1 MKIPEFNIVT
11 YLKTLLISLIAFV
24 SPIYGLL
31 LAVGAMIFLDTILGV
46 TKAIKLEGWE
56 SVTSRKA
63 SVIISKFLLY
73 QLTVLTFFIID
84 YNLINEFTK
93 LHYQNNYLLTKL
105 ITLSLC
111 FVEAKSID
119 ENIKTLF
126 GFSIWTNLKEVL
138 MRSQEIKKTTKK

>member
-1 MKIPEFNIVT
+1 MAIITF
-11 YLKTLLISLIAFV
+11 F
-24 SPIYGLL
+24 SPIAGLL
-31 LAVGAMIFLDTILGV
+31 LAVGAMIALDTILGV

-56 SVTSRKA
+56 SVTSRRA

-73 QLTVLTFFIID
+73 QLTVITFFIID

-93 LHYQNNYLLTKL
+93 IHYQNDYLLTKF

-119 ENIKTLF
+119 ENIKAIF

-138 MRSQEIKKTTKK
+138 TRTQELKKTTKK

>member
-1 MKIPEFNIVT
+1 MGKYINAFIVSIIT
-11 YLKTLLISLIAFV
+11 FF

-31 LAVGAMIFLDTILGV
+31 LAVGTMILMDTILGI

-56 SVTSRKA
+56 SITSRKA

-73 QLTVLTFFIID
+73 QLTVITFFIID

-93 LHYQNNYLLTKL
+93 LNYGTEYLLTKF

-119 ENIKTLF
+119 ENIKAIF

-138 MRSQEIKKTTKK
+138 TRTQEIKKTLKK

>member
-1 MKIPEFNIVT
+1 MGK
-11 YLKTLLISLIAFV
+11 YLNAFV
-24 SPIYGLL
+24 MAIITFFSPIAGLL
-31 LAVGAMIFLDTILGV
+31 LAVGAMIALDTILGI
-46 TKAIKLEGWE
+46 TKAIKQEGWE
-56 SVTSRKA
+56 SVTSRRA

-73 QLTVLTFFIID
+73 QLTVITFFIID

-93 LHYQNNYLLTKL
+93 IHYQNNYLLTKF

-119 ENIKTLF
+119 ENIKAIF

-138 MRSQEIKKTTKK
+138 TRTQELKKTTKK

>member
-1 MKIPEFNIVT
+1 MSIITF
-11 YLKTLLISLIAFV
+11 F
-24 SPIYGLL
+24 SPIAGLL
-31 LAVGAMIFLDTILGV
+31 LAVGAMIALDTILGI
-46 TKAIKLEGWE
+46 TKAIKQEGWE

-73 QLTVLTFFIID
+73 QLTVITFFTID

-93 LHYQNNYLLTKL
+93 AHYQNDYLLTKF

-119 ENIKTLF
+119 ENIKAIF

-138 MRSQEIKKTTKK
+138 IRTQEIKKTTKNK

>member
-1 MKIPEFNIVT
+1 MGKYFN
-11 YLKTLLISLIAFV
+11 AFIMSIITFF
-24 SPIYGLL
+24 SPIAGLL
-31 LAVGAMIFLDTILGV
+31 LAVGAMIALDTILGV

-56 SVTSRKA
+56 SVTSRRA

-73 QLTVLTFFIID
+73 QLTVITFFIID

-93 LHYQNNYLLTKL
+93 VHYQNDYLLTKF

-119 ENIKTLF
+119 ENIKAIF

-138 MRSQEIKKTTKK
+138 IRTQEIKKTTKNK

>member
-1 MKIPEFNIVT
+1 MGK
-11 YLKTLLISLIAFV
+11 YLNAFV
-24 SPIYGLL
+24 MAIITFFSPIAGLL
-31 LAVGAMIFLDTILGV
+31 LAVGAMIALDTILGI
-46 TKAIKLEGWE
+46 TKAIKQEGWE

-73 QLTVLTFFIID
+73 QLTVITFFIID

-93 LHYQNNYLLTKL
+93 IHYQNNYLLTKF

-111 FVEAKSID
+111 LVEAKSID
-119 ENIKTLF
+119 ENIKVIF

-138 MRSQEIKKTTKK
+138 TRTQELKKTTKK

>member
-1 MKIPEFNIVT
+1 MGK
-11 YLKTLLISLIAFV
+11 YLNAFV
-24 SPIYGLL
+24 ISVITFFSPIAGLL
-31 LAVGAMIFLDTILGV
+31 LAVGAMIALDTILGV

-73 QLTVLTFFIID
+73 QLTVITFFIID

-93 LHYQNNYLLTKL
+93 AHYQNDYLLTKF

-119 ENIKTLF
+119 ENIKAIF

-138 MRSQEIKKTTKK
+138 TRTQELKKTTKNK

>member
-1 MKIPEFNIVT
+1 MGK
-11 YLKTLLISLIAFV
+11 YLNAFV
-24 SPIYGLL
+24 ISVITFFSPIYGLL
-31 LAVGAMIFLDTILGV
+31 LAVGTMIFMDTILGI

-73 QLTVLTFFIID
+73 QLTVVTFFTID
-84 YNLINEFTK
+84 YHLINEFTK
-93 LHYQNNYLLTKL
+93 AHYQNDYLLTKF

-119 ENIKTLF
+119 ENIKAIF
-126 GFSIWTNLKEVL
+126 GFSIWTNLKDVL
-138 MRSQEIKKTTKK
+138 TRKQEIEEISKKS

>member
-1 MKIPEFNIVT
+1 MSIITF
-11 YLKTLLISLIAFV
+11 F
-24 SPIYGLL
+24 SPIAGLL
-31 LAVGAMIFLDTILGV
+31 LAVGAMIALDTILGI
-46 TKAIKLEGWE
+46 TKAIKQEGWE

-73 QLTVLTFFIID
+73 QLTVITFFIID

-93 LHYQNNYLLTKL
+93 AHYQNDYLLTKF

-119 ENIKTLF
+119 ENIKAIF

-138 MRSQEIKKTTKK
+138 IRTQEIKKTTKNK

>member
-1 MKIPEFNIVT
+1 MGKYLNAFIVSIIT
-11 YLKTLLISLIAFV
+11 FF

-31 LAVGAMIFLDTILGV
+31 LAVGAMIFTDTIFGV
-46 TKAIKLEGWE
+46 GKAIKLEGWE

-73 QLTVLTFFIID
+73 QLTVLTFFTID

-93 LHYQNNYLLTKL
+93 IHYQNDYLLTKF

-119 ENIKTLF
+119 ENIKAIF

-138 MRSQEIKKTTKK
+138 TRKQEIEDISKKS

>member
-1 MKIPEFNIVT
+1 MGKYFN
-11 YLKTLLISLIAFV
+11 AFIMAIITFF
-24 SPIYGLL
+24 SPIAGLL
-31 LAVGAMIFLDTILGV
+31 LAVGAMIFTDTILGI

-73 QLTVLTFFIID
+73 QLTVITFFIID

-93 LHYQNNYLLTKL
+93 LNYGTDYLLTKF

-111 FVEAKSID
+111 FVEAKSIY
-119 ENIKTLF
+119 
-126 GFSIWTNLKEVL
+126 
-138 MRSQEIKKTTKK
+138 

>member
-1 MKIPEFNIVT
+1 MAIITF
-11 YLKTLLISLIAFV
+11 F
-24 SPIYGLL
+24 SPIAGLL
-31 LAVGAMIFLDTILGV
+31 LAVGAMIALDTILGI
-46 TKAIKLEGWE
+46 TKAIKQEGWE

-73 QLTVLTFFIID
+73 QLTVITFFIID

-93 LHYQNNYLLTKL
+93 IHYQNNYLLTKF

-111 FVEAKSID
+111 LVEAKSID
-119 ENIKTLF
+119 ENIKVIF

-138 MRSQEIKKTTKK
+138 TRTQELKKTTKK

>member
-1 MKIPEFNIVT
+1 MRLENFDIASI
-11 YLKTLLISLIAFV
+11 LKTLIVSLVAFL
-24 SPIYGLL
+24 SPIHGLL
-31 LAVGAMIFLDTILGV
+31 LAVGVMIFMDTLLGII
-46 TKAIKLEGWE
+46 KSIKLDGWE
-56 SVTSRKA
+56 SITSRRA

-105 ITLSLC
+105 ITISLC

-119 ENIKTLF
+119 ENIKAIF

-138 MRSQEIKKTTKK
+138 IRTQEIKKTPKK

>member
-1 MKIPEFNIVT
+1 MGKYIN
-11 YLKTLLISLIAFV
+11 AFITAIITFF
-24 SPIYGLL
+24 SPIHGLL
-31 LAVGAMIFLDTILGV
+31 LAVGAMIFTDTILGV

-73 QLTVLTFFIID
+73 QLTVITFFVID

-93 LHYQNNYLLTKL
+93 LNYGTDYLLTKF

-119 ENIKTLF
+119 ENIKAIF

-138 MRSQEIKKTTKK
+138 IRTQEIKKTTKTLKK

>member
-1 MKIPEFNIVT
+1 MGK
-11 YLKTLLISLIAFV
+11 YLNAFV
-24 SPIYGLL
+24 ISVITFFSPIYGLL
-31 LAVGAMIFLDTILGV
+31 LAVGAMIALDTILGV
-46 TKAIKLEGWE
+46 TKAIKQEGWE

-73 QLTVLTFFIID
+73 QLTVITFFIID

-93 LHYQNNYLLTKL
+93 IHYQNDYLLTKF

-119 ENIKTLF
+119 ENIKVIF

-138 MRSQEIKKTTKK
+138 TRTQELKKTTKNK

>member
-1 MKIPEFNIVT
+1 MGKYINAFIVSIIT
-11 YLKTLLISLIAFV
+11 FF

-31 LAVGAMIFLDTILGV
+31 LAVGTMILMDTILGI

-56 SVTSRKA
+56 SITSRKA

-73 QLTVLTFFIID
+73 QLTIITFFTID

-93 LHYQNNYLLTKL
+93 IHYQNDYLLTKF

-119 ENIKTLF
+119 ENIKAIF

-138 MRSQEIKKTTKK
+138 TRTQEIKKTLKK

>member
-1 MKIPEFNIVT
+1 MAIITF
-11 YLKTLLISLIAFV
+11 F
-24 SPIYGLL
+24 SPIAGLL
-31 LAVGAMIFLDTILGV
+31 LAVGAMIALDTILGV

-56 SVTSRKA
+56 SVTSRRA

-73 QLTVLTFFIID
+73 QLTVITFFIID
-84 YNLINEFTK
+84 FYLINEFTK
-93 LHYQNNYLLTKL
+93 IHYQNNYLLTKF

-119 ENIKTLF
+119 ENIKVIF

-138 MRSQEIKKTTKK
+138 TRTQELKKTTKNLKK

>member
-1 MKIPEFNIVT
+1 MGKYFN
-11 YLKTLLISLIAFV
+11 AFIMAIITFF
-24 SPIYGLL
+24 SPIAGLL
-31 LAVGAMIFLDTILGV
+31 LAVGAMIALDTILGI
-46 TKAIKLEGWE
+46 TKAIKQEGWE

-73 QLTVLTFFIID
+73 QLTVITFFIID

-93 LHYQNNYLLTKL
+93 AHYQNDYLLTKF

-119 ENIKTLF
+119 ENIKSIF

-138 MRSQEIKKTTKK
+138 IRTQEIKKTTKNK

>member
-105 ITLSLC
+105 ITALTDLLFDLSGPKFQLLLIKFFFLC
-111 FVEAKSID
+111 SSI
-119 ENIKTLF
+119 NNK
-126 GFSIWTNLKEVL
+126 
-138 MRSQEIKKTTKK
+138 R

>member
-1 MKIPEFNIVT
+1 MGKYFN
-11 YLKTLLISLIAFV
+11 AFIMSIITFF
-24 SPIYGLL
+24 SPIAGLL
-31 LAVGAMIFLDTILGV
+31 LAVGAMIALDTILGI
-46 TKAIKLEGWE
+46 TKAIKQEGWE

-73 QLTVLTFFIID
+73 QLTVITFFTID

-93 LHYQNNYLLTKL
+93 AHYQNDYLLTKF

-119 ENIKTLF
+119 ENIKAIF

-138 MRSQEIKKTTKK
+138 IRTQEIKKTTKNK

>member
-1 MKIPEFNIVT
+1 MGKYINAFFVT
-11 YLKTLLISLIAFV
+11 IITFFA
-24 SPIYGLL
+24 PIYGLL
-31 LAVGAMIFLDTILGV
+31 LAVGAMIFMDTVLGI
-46 TKAIKLEGWE
+46 TKAIKNEGWE
-56 SVTSRKA
+56 SVTSRRA

-73 QLTVLTFFIID
+73 QLTVLSFFVID

-93 LHYQNNYLLTKL
+93 MHYQNDYLLTKF

-119 ENIKTLF
+119 ENIKSIF

-138 MRSQEIKKTTKK
+138 IRTQEIKKTTKNPKK

>member
-1 MKIPEFNIVT
+1 MGKYLNAFIVSIIT
-11 YLKTLLISLIAFV
+11 FF

-31 LAVGAMIFLDTILGV
+31 LAVGTMILMDTILGI

-56 SVTSRKA
+56 SITSRKA

-73 QLTVLTFFIID
+73 QLTVITFFTID

-93 LHYQNNYLLTKL
+93 IHYQNDYLLTKL

-119 ENIKTLF
+119 ENIKAIF

-138 MRSQEIKKTTKK
+138 TRKQEIEDISKKS

>member
-1 MKIPEFNIVT
+1 MGKYINAFIVSIIT
-11 YLKTLLISLIAFV
+11 FF

-31 LAVGAMIFLDTILGV
+31 LAVGTMILMDTILGI

-56 SVTSRKA
+56 SITSRKA

-73 QLTVLTFFIID
+73 QLTVITFFIID

-93 LHYQNNYLLTKL
+93 LNYGTEYLLTKF

-119 ENIKTLF
+119 ENIKVIF

-138 MRSQEIKKTTKK
+138 TRTQEIKKTLKK

>member
-1 MKIPEFNIVT
+1 MAIITF
-11 YLKTLLISLIAFV
+11 F
-24 SPIYGLL
+24 SPIAGLL
-31 LAVGAMIFLDTILGV
+31 LAVGAMIALDTILGI
-46 TKAIKLEGWE
+46 TKAIKQEGWE

-73 QLTVLTFFIID
+73 QLTVITFFIID
-84 YNLINEFTK
+84 FYLINEFTK
-93 LHYQNNYLLTKL
+93 IHYQNNYLLTKF

-119 ENIKTLF
+119 ENIKAIF

-138 MRSQEIKKTTKK
+138 TRTQELKKTTKK

>member
-1 MKIPEFNIVT
+1 MGKYFN
-11 YLKTLLISLIAFV
+11 AFIMSIITFF
-24 SPIYGLL
+24 SPIVGLL
-31 LAVGAMIFLDTILGV
+31 LAVGAMIILDTILGI
-46 TKAIKLEGWE
+46 TKAIKNEGWE

-73 QLTVLTFFIID
+73 QLTVITFFIID

-93 LHYQNNYLLTKL
+93 VHYQNNYLLTKF

-119 ENIKTLF
+119 ENIKSIF
-126 GFSIWTNLKEVL
+126 GFSIWTTLKEVL
-138 MRSQEIKKTTKK
+138 MRTQEIKKTIKK

>member
-1 MKIPEFNIVT
+1 MGKYFN
-11 YLKTLLISLIAFV
+11 AFIMAIITFF
-24 SPIYGLL
+24 SPIAGLL
-31 LAVGAMIFLDTILGV
+31 LAVGAMIALDTILGV

-56 SVTSRKA
+56 SVTSRRA

-73 QLTVLTFFIID
+73 QLTVITFFIID

-93 LHYQNNYLLTKL
+93 AHYQNDYLLTKF

-119 ENIKTLF
+119 ENIKVIF

-138 MRSQEIKKTTKK
+138 TRTQELKKTTKTLKK

>member
-1 MKIPEFNIVT
+1 M
-11 YLKTLLISLIAFV
+11 IA
-24 SPIYGLL
+24 
-31 LAVGAMIFLDTILGV
+31 LDTILGV

-56 SVTSRKA
+56 SVTSRRA
-63 SVIISKFLLY
+63 SVMISKFLLY
-73 QLTVLTFFIID
+73 QLTVITFFIID

-93 LHYQNNYLLTKL
+93 AHYQNDYLLTKF

-119 ENIKTLF
+119 ENIKAIF

-138 MRSQEIKKTTKK
+138 TRTQELKKTTKNLKK

>member
-1 MKIPEFNIVT
+1 MGK
-11 YLKTLLISLIAFV
+11 YLNAFV
-24 SPIYGLL
+24 ISVITFFSPIAGLL
-31 LAVGAMIFLDTILGV
+31 LAVGAMIALDTILGV

-56 SVTSRKA
+56 SVTSRRA

-73 QLTVLTFFIID
+73 QLTVITFFIID

-93 LHYQNNYLLTKL
+93 AHYQNDYLLTKF

-119 ENIKTLF
+119 ENIKAIF

-138 MRSQEIKKTTKK
+138 TRTQELKKTTKNLKK

>member
-1 MKIPEFNIVT
+1 MGKYFN
-11 YLKTLLISLIAFV
+11 AFIMAIITFF
-24 SPIYGLL
+24 SPIHGLL
-31 LAVGAMIFLDTILGV
+31 LAVGAMIFTDTILGV

-73 QLTVLTFFIID
+73 QLTVITFFIID

-93 LHYQNNYLLTKL
+93 LNYGTDYLLTKF

-119 ENIKTLF
+119 ENIKAIF
-126 GFSIWTNLKEVL
+126 GFSLWTNLKEIL
-138 MRSQEIKKTTKK
+138 IRTQETKKTLKK

>member
-1 MKIPEFNIVT
+1 MGK
-11 YLKTLLISLIAFV
+11 YLNAFV
-24 SPIYGLL
+24 MAIITFFSPIAGLL
-31 LAVGAMIFLDTILGV
+31 LAVGAMIALDTILGV

-56 SVTSRKA
+56 SVTSRRA

-73 QLTVLTFFIID
+73 QLTVITFFIID

-93 LHYQNNYLLTKL
+93 IHYQNDYLLTKF

-119 ENIKTLF
+119 ENIKAIF

-138 MRSQEIKKTTKK
+138 TRTQELKKTTKNK

>member
-1 MKIPEFNIVT
+1 MGK
-11 YLKTLLISLIAFV
+11 YLNAFV
-24 SPIYGLL
+24 MAIITFFSPIAGLL
-31 LAVGAMIFLDTILGV
+31 LAVGAMIALDTILGI
-46 TKAIKLEGWE
+46 TKAIKQEGWE

-73 QLTVLTFFIID
+73 QLTVITFFIID
-84 YNLINEFTK
+84 FYLINEFTK
-93 LHYQNNYLLTKL
+93 IHYQNNYLLTKF

-119 ENIKTLF
+119 ENIKAIF

-138 MRSQEIKKTTKK
+138 TRTQELKKTTKK

>member
-1 MKIPEFNIVT
+1 MGKYIN
-11 YLKTLLISLIAFV
+11 AFITAIITFF

-31 LAVGAMIFLDTILGV
+31 LAVGAMIFTDTILGI

-73 QLTVLTFFIID
+73 QLTVITFFIID

-93 LHYQNNYLLTKL
+93 LNYGTDYLLTKF

-119 ENIKTLF
+119 ENIKAIF
-126 GFSIWTNLKEVL
+126 GFSIWTNLKQFFI
-138 MRSQEIKKTTKK
+138 RTQELKKISKK

>member
-1 MKIPEFNIVT
+1 MGKYFN
-11 YLKTLLISLIAFV
+11 AFIMSIITFF
-24 SPIYGLL
+24 SPIAGLL
-31 LAVGAMIFLDTILGV
+31 LAVGAMIALDTVLGI
-46 TKAIKLEGWE
+46 TKAIKQEGWE
-56 SVTSRKA
+56 SVTSRRA

-73 QLTVLTFFIID
+73 QLTVITFFIID

-93 LHYQNNYLLTKL
+93 IHYQNDYLLTKF

-119 ENIKTLF
+119 ENIKAIF

-138 MRSQEIKKTTKK
+138 IRTQEIKKTTKKIK